1 MNMAPQPAARR
12 QGRMVWPRGRAD
24 LRIAAMDP
32 ITHMLAGA
40 AVAQL
45 GFRQRIGRQATWAA
59 VAATVTP
66 DLDVFLGPLAAR
78 FAAAGDNH
86 FTEHRGL
93 SHSLLAVPV
102 LAAVIGGAWWLI
114 RRRVLRRGGADGP
127 PSAPAPFWL
136 LYACLF
142 LTLLTH
148 SLIDGCTS
156 YGTQLLAPL
165 TDTRYAFDL
174 VPILDLFFTG
184 ILAAT
189 VLACFAV
196 RRLAPRGEPQGSLM
210 LGRAGFL
217 LALAYL
223 AGGLALHNEA
233 ITQGRAFTGEAPIVR
248 ADAYP
253 ALGSIFTWRVVVET
267 DARWVA
273 LRIRPLDEPHGPP
286 PEETARRQSS
296 PWIDRARTLPQVR
309 EYEWFA
315 MGRVRTSYRREG
327 GLHVVEFHDMRYGPR
342 LESIDSLWPLRV
354 TFDEAG
360 EVLRVERFSAFR
372 GGGWLAILR
381 DAWDNLWGDGEQ

>member
-1 MNMAPQPAARR
+1 
-12 QGRMVWPRGRAD
+12 
-24 LRIAAMDP
+24 MDP
-32 ITHMLAGA
+32 ITHGLLGA
-40 AVAQL
+40 SVAHL
-45 GFRQRIGRQATWAA
+45 GFRQRLGRDATWVAA
-59 VAATVTP
+59 VASVAP
-66 DLDVFLGPLAAR
+66 DLDVLAGPLVAR
-78 FAAAGDNH
+78 FAGGSHH
-86 FTEHRGL
+86 FMQHRGL
-93 SHSLLAVPV
+93 SHSLLAAPV
-102 LAAVIGGAWWLI
+102 LAAVIGVAWWLI

-148 SLIDGCTS
+148 PLIDGCTS

-189 VLACFAV
+189 VVACFATQ
-196 RRLAPRGEPQGSLM
+196 RLAARMGPQASLM

-217 LALAYL
+217 LALAYVL
-223 AGGLALHNEA
+223 GGYILHNEA
-233 ITQGRAFTGEAPIVR
+233 VAEGRARAAESPIVR
-248 ADAYP
+248 ADGYP
-253 ALGSIFTWRVVVET
+253 ALGSILAWRVVIET
-267 DARWVA
+267 DGAWTA
-273 LRIRPLDEPHGPP
+273 LRIRPLDEAHGPP

-315 MGRVRTSYRREG
+315 MGRVRASYRQEE
-327 GLHVVEFHDMRYGPR
+327 GLHVVEFHDMRYGAS

-360 EVLRVERFSAFR
+360 EVLRVERLSAFR
-372 GGGWLAILR
+372 GRGWLAILR
-381 DAWDNLWGDGEQ
+381 DAWDNLRG

>member
-1 MNMAPQPAARR
+1 
-12 QGRMVWPRGRAD
+12 
-24 LRIAAMDP
+24 MDP

-59 VAATVTP
+59 VAATVTL
-66 DLDVFLGPLAAR
+66 DFDVFLGPLATR
-78 FAAAGDNH
+78 FAAAGNNH

-148 SLIDGCTS
+148 PLIDGCTS

-184 ILAAT
+184 ILAVT
-189 VLACFAV
+189 LVACLAV
-196 RRLAPRGEPQGSLM
+196 RRLAPALEPHGSLM
-210 LGRAGFL
+210 LGRAGFI
-217 LALAYL
+217 LAAAYVL
-223 AGGLALHNEA
+223 AGHILHNEA
-233 ITQGRAFTGEAPIVR
+233 VAEGRARAAESPIVR
-248 ADAYP
+248 ADGYP
-253 ALGSIFTWRVVVET
+253 ALGSILAWRIVIET
-267 DARWVA
+267 DGAWTA
-273 LRIRPLDEPHGPP
+273 LRIRPLDEAHGPP
-286 PEETARRQSS
+286 PQEAARRQSS

-315 MGRVRTSYRREG
+315 MGRVRAAYRQEG
-327 GLHVVEFHDMRYGPR
+327 GVHVVEFNDMRYGAS

-354 TFDEAG
+354 TFNEAG
-360 EVLRVERFSAFR
+360 EVLRVERLSAFR
-372 GGGWLAILR
+372 GRPAWELLR
-381 DAWDNLWGDGEQ
+381 DAWDNLRG